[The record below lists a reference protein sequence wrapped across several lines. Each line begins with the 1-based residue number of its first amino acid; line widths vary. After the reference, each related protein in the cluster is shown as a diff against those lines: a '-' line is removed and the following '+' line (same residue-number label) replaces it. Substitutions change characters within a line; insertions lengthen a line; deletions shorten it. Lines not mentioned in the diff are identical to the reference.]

1 MYIES
6 VDTRERLI
14 ESTRELLWER
24 GYTGTSPKA
33 IQERS
38 GAGQGSMYHHFQGKQ
53 ELALAAIER
62 NVADLVTRADADLD
76 GPGTVAE
83 RVTRYMRRER
93 AALRGCP
100 VGRLTMDPDVMADP
114 DLRRPVEDAFATV
127 RDRLA
132 RVIDEGRRSGELDPS
147 SIPRP
152 SRPRWSRC
160 CRAGTCSP
168 ARPARRMPTRKPST
182 VSSRCSPAAPPRL
195 TKENPLMP
203 FVRIDALRADQARLD
218 GLGRAVHEALIDAIG
233 IPADDLFQVLTSHDG
248 ATGTFRYD
256 PDYLGVHRDD
266 GIVYVDITMRAG
278 RTNEQKKA
286 LYARIAELASKYADT
301 EPRNVFV
308 TIHENQFADWSFG
321 NGVGQYLERTQ

>member
-1 MYIES
+1 MYIGG

-76 GPGTVAE
+76 GPGTVTE
-83 RVTRYMRRER
+83 RITRYMRRER

-132 RVIDEGRRSGELDPS
+132 RVIDEGRLHGELDRSVDPGAVAAALVAVLQGGYVLA
-147 SIPRP
+147 
-152 SRPRWSRC
+152 
-160 CRAGTCSP
+160 RASGS
-168 ARPARRMPTRKPST
+168 
-182 VSSRCSPAAPPRL
+182 
-195 TKENPLMP
+195 
-203 FVRIDALRADQARLD
+203 ADSYTQAVD
-218 GLGRAVHEALIDAIG
+218 G
-233 IPADDLFQVLTSHDG
+233 VLTLL
-248 ATGTFRYD
+248 AC
-256 PDYLGVHRDD
+256 
-266 GIVYVDITMRAG
+266 
-278 RTNEQKKA
+278 RTA
-286 LYARIAELASKYADT
+286 PTD
-301 EPRNVFV
+301 
-308 TIHENQFADWSFG
+308 
-321 NGVGQYLERTQ
+321 